1 MLNNRLISGVVA
13 GPRTEAQ
20 WDDYV
25 KALDIKFTKED
36 EAFVERSRR
45 HRPSG
50 GAGLQRSGLSDRGPR
65 GADMADAERT
75 STIDEAEVA
84 RFSALAEEWWD
95 PRGKMAVLHK
105 FNPVRLAYIRDAAC
119 KRFERNPKQL
129 DCLKG
134 LRILDI
140 GCGGGILCE
149 PLARLGANVLGADPA
164 EKNIAAAKLHAEQG
178 GLAIDY
184 RATTAEAL
192 ADAGERF
199 DIVLAMEVVEHVA
212 DVKLFVARCAEMVQ
226 PGGLMIAATIN
237 RTLKS
242 FALAIVGAEYVL
254 RWLPRGTHQWDKFV
268 TPDELEIAM
277 ERARP
282 AHHRRA
288 RRDLQSPRRPLGALD
303 RHRRELHGAGGEGA

>member
-1 MLNNRLISGVVA
+1 MN
-13 GPRTEAQ
+13 
-20 WDDYV
+20 
-25 KALDIKFTKED
+25 
-36 EAFVERSRR
+36 
-45 HRPSG
+45 
-50 GAGLQRSGLSDRGPR
+50 GA
-65 GADMADAERT
+65 

-95 PRGKMAVLHK
+95 PRGKMATLHK
-105 FNPVRLAYIRDAAC
+105 FNPVRLAYIKDAAC
-119 KRFERNPKQL
+119 KRFERNPRHL
-129 DCLKG
+129 DCLKD

-140 GCGGGILCE
+140 GCGGGILSE
-149 PLARLGANVLGADPA
+149 PLARLGASMVGADPA
-164 EKNIAAAKLHAEQG
+164 EKNIAAAKVHAEQG
-178 GLAIDY
+178 ELSIDY

-212 DVKLFVARCAEMVQ
+212 DMPLFVSRCAEMVK

-254 RWLPRGTHQWDKFV
+254 RWLPRGTHAWDKFV

-277 ERARP
+277 ERSGLRTTDE
-282 AHHRRA
+282 RGVIYN
-288 RRDLQSPRRPLGALD
+288 PLAD
-303 RHRRELHGAGGEGA
+303 RWSLATDTDVNYMVLAEKA